1 MNTAAGQRRVVVA
14 IVGAAL
20 CALAGGSV
28 WYTMPSDGVAVRM
41 HGSVEPVH
49 SQPVFVPRLSG
60 TGVNSVVITSL
71 AKPGTYVKKG
81 DLLVEFDSQ
90 AQIKAAGDREA
101 EYRGFVEQINKM
113 RADQLAARAHDEM
126 AVKQSANA
134 VASAEIDVS
143 TNEVRPRID
152 AERNQLVLEEAR
164 AQLSQMTKT
173 SELRRKAEA
182 AALRILEIQRDR
194 AKNAWVHAQENA
206 RKMRI
211 VSPLDGLVVLKTT
224 WKNGSFGEV
233 QEGEDARPGTP
244 IMEVVDPSA
253 MRVRARVNQAD
264 IDRVKVGQAV
274 RITLDSFPERTF
286 SGRLQQLSPIASTS
300 AMSTRVRTFL
310 AIFSVD
316 GSDPHL
322 LPDLAAAIDLVADAP
337 VQAKG
342 ER

>member
-1 MNTAAGQRRVVVA
+1 MKRTVAGVMAIAGALLCAIVAAGAASPAPADAVVF
-14 IVGAAL
+14 
-20 CALAGGSV
+20 
-28 WYTMPSDGVAVRM
+28 RM
-41 HGSVEPVH
+41 HGSVEPVR

-60 TGVNSVVITSL
+60 TGVNSVVITHL
-71 AKPGTYVKKG
+71 TKPGTHVKKG

-90 AQIKAAGDREA
+90 AQIKTAGDREA
-101 EYRGFVEQINKM
+101 EYRSFVEQINKL
-113 RADQLAARAHDEM
+113 RADQLATRAHDEM
-126 AVKQSANA
+126 AIKQSANA
-134 VASAEIDVS
+134 VASAAIDVS

-164 AQLSQMTKT
+164 AQLTQMTKS
-173 SELRRKAEA
+173 SELRRKSEA

-194 AKNAWVHAQENA
+194 ARNAWTHAQENA

-253 MRVRARVNQAD
+253 MRVRVRVNQAD

-274 RITLDSFPERTF
+274 RITLDSYPDRSF

-322 LPDLAAAIDLVADAP
+322 LPDLAAAIDLIASP
-337 VQAKG
+337 EPAKNG
-342 ER
+342 Q

>member
-1 MNTAAGQRRVVVA
+1 MNRTAVA
-14 IVGAAL
+14 MAAAVLGALVTAGAASTVT
-20 CALAGGSV
+20 GDV
-28 WYTMPSDGVAVRM
+28 VVRM
-41 HGSVEPVH
+41 HGSVEPVR

-60 TGVNSVVITSL
+60 SGVNAVVITHL
-71 AKPGTYVKKG
+71 TRPGTRVSKG

-90 AQIKAAGDREA
+90 AQIKTAGDREA
-101 EYRGFVEQINKM
+101 EYRGFVEQINKL

-126 AVKQSANA
+126 AVKQAANA
-134 VASAEIDVS
+134 VASAEVDVA
-143 TNEVRPRID
+143 TNEVRARID

-164 AQLSQMTKT
+164 AQLAQMTRT
-173 SELRRKAEA
+173 SELRRRAEA

-194 AKNAWVHAQENA
+194 ARNAWVHAQENA
-206 RKMRI
+206 RRMRI

-224 WKNGSFGEV
+224 WKNGTFGEV

-264 IDRVKVGQAV
+264 IDRVKVGQPV
-274 RITLDSFPERTF
+274 RITLDSYPERTF
-286 SGRLQQLSPIASTS
+286 NGQLQQLSPIASTS

-310 AIFSVD
+310 AIFSID

-322 LPDLAAAIDLVADAP
+322 LPDLAAAIDVVASP
-337 VQAKG
+337 PPAKG
-342 ER
+342 GQ

>member
-1 MNTAAGQRRVVVA
+1 MKTALSVICA
-14 IVGAAL
+14 AAL
-20 CALAGGSV
+20 AVGGRQS
-28 WYTMPSDGVAVRM
+28 AVFGQQSAVGGQVTLRM
-41 HGSVEPVH
+41 HGSVEPVR

-60 TGVNSVVITSL
+60 TGVNAVVITHL
-71 AKPGTYVKKG
+71 AKAGTQVKKG
-81 DLLVEFDSQ
+81 DLLVEFDRQ
-90 AQIKAAGDREA
+90 AQIKTAGDREA

-113 RADQLAARAHDEM
+113 RADQLGARAHDEM
-126 AVKQSANA
+126 AITQAVNA
-134 VASAEIDVS
+134 VSSAEIDVS

-164 AQLSQMTKT
+164 AQLTQLRKT
-173 SELRRKAEA
+173 SELRRKSEA

-194 AKNAWVHAQENA
+194 ARNAWVHAQENA

-264 IDRVKVGQAV
+264 VDRVKVGQAV
-274 RITLDSFPERTF
+274 RITLDSYPDRTF
-286 SGRLQQLSPIASTS
+286 TGRLQQLSPIASTS
-300 AMSTRVRTFL
+300 AMSKTVRTFL
-310 AIFSVD
+310 AMFSID

-322 LPDLAAAIDLVADAP
+322 LPDLAAAVDLVP
-337 VQAKG
+337 
-342 ER
+342 